1 MSPLRWNGS
10 LWLVA
15 LNFRC
20 SCALAA
26 SIIAFQVLAEIPI
39 RSPAWTL
46 WNLSP
51 TGQIPRLERLP

>member
-1 MSPLRWNGS
+1 MSACLSSGFP
-10 LWLVA
+10 WLVA

-20 SCALAA
+20 SWALAA
-26 SIIAFQVLAEIPI
+26 STIAFQVLAEIPI

-51 TGQIPRLERLP
+51 IGQIPRLERLP